1 MKKGFTLIELL
12 IVIAIIG
19 MLSAML
25 VPNFMGA
32 RERARDAQRKSDL
45 KQIQKAF
52 EMYRQDQ
59 TPEDYPSTADLGT
72 SLPTDGYCFNSTS
85 PYLKS
90 SCSNSDT
97 IYMSKFPIPPNA
109 GSGEYY
115 TYTHTSG
122 ELVYKICGCLEN
134 QADPDGSSSCADC
147 SYDNHC
153 QTSNTCYIVTQP

>member
-32 RERARDAQRKSDL
+32 RERARDTQRKSDL

-52 EMYRQDQ
+52 EMYKQDQ
-59 TPEDYPSTADLGT
+59 TPEDYPDPTVIGST
-72 SLPTDGYCFNSTS
+72 LPTDGYCFNSTS

-90 SCSNSDT
+90 SCASGDT
-97 IYMSKFPIPPNA
+97 IYMSKFPIPPS
-109 GSGEYY
+109 SGEYY
-115 TYTHTSG
+115 TYTHTTG
-122 ELVYKICGCLEN
+122 TLIYTVCACLEN
-134 QADPDGSSSCADC
+134 KADPDGSSTCTAC
-147 SYDNHC
+147 SYDSGC
-153 QTSNTCYIVTQP
+153 STSKKCYIVTQP